1 MGQAEC
7 LQEGDFV
14 LPESAA
20 ILRYLATTRS
30 VPSHWYPSDLRKRA
44 RVDAALDWQH
54 ANVRAG
60 EAKLVRP
67 HTRSSTRS
75 PAEEN

>member
-1 MGQAEC
+1 M
-7 LQEGDFV
+7 QESHFA

-20 ILRYLATTRS
+20 ILRYLATTRD
-30 VPSHWYPSDLRKRA
+30 VPHHWYPPDARQRA

-60 EAKLVRP
+60 EARLVRL
-67 HTRSSTRS
+67 
-75 PAEEN
+75 